1 MKKLSKVLKEDNII
15 TGYLYFYIHLVTEVV
30 CFFVLSRLLG
40 NSYVLWFIPLL
51 YDALA
56 FVPQSLFGYFSDK
69 YPKINIGLIGIFIL
83 TIALVLF
90 SIGFNLT
97 ISIVLLCIGNGL
109 IHVNGAEVTLRTSK
123 GKMAHPAIFVGGGSF
138 GVIIGKLLGATRV
151 SYIVIALISLTM
163 IPFNLL
169 AEEYRK
175 EVEDTKNP
183 CKNFNYHNKKMNVSF
198 VILFS
203 VFIVIIRAYMGYG
216 IPTSWN
222 KTVLE
227 SILLFSFMGVGKC
240 LGGIMI
246 DIIGIRKT
254 AIISILASL
263 PFLCFG
269 DQIMII
275 SLFGIMLFSMT
286 MAVTL
291 ALLVSTLKK
300 APGLAFGLTTIGLFL
315 GTVPIFFYRFTTVL
329 ANCILISILTIIC
342 FLMANK
348 ITKEDSK

>member
-1 MKKLSKVLKEDNII
+1 MV
-15 TGYLYFYIHLVTEVV
+15 
-30 CFFVLSRLLG
+30 
-40 NSYVLWFIPLL
+40 
-51 YDALA
+51 
-56 FVPQSLFGYFSDK
+56 
-69 YPKINIGLIGIFIL
+69 
-83 TIALVLF
+83 
-90 SIGFNLT
+90 
-97 ISIVLLCIGNGL
+97 
-109 IHVNGAEVTLRTSK
+109 
-123 GKMAHPAIFVGGGSF
+123 
-138 GVIIGKLLGATRV
+138 
-151 SYIVIALISLTM
+151 
-163 IPFNLL
+163 
-169 AEEYRK
+169 
-175 EVEDTKNP
+175 
-183 CKNFNYHNKKMNVSF
+183 
-198 VILFS
+198 
-203 VFIVIIRAYMGYG
+203 
-216 IPTSWN
+216 
-222 KTVLE
+222 
-227 SILLFSFMGVGKC
+227 VGKC